1 MPAVD
6 FSIVSWGV
14 VKTRRRLAGA
24 AIVALHIAAGCE
36 HPQSCPPLDIVE
48 GPMAVVTARVSSEGQ
63 PVVGATLAW
72 SGQSN
77 PVVTDAAGTARIE
90 LAHPLSVVV
99 RAAGFLAEPLL
110 IAPDDGEV
118 DVSLFA
124 ERGGQV
130 WAYHAAGDVMFGR
143 RFEEPTTGDALI
155 PVDAAA
161 LGAENVVSDVRDVFL
176 ASDVRTVN
184 VETVLT
190 DRGLSLAYPQ
200 KRFILR
206 SRPATT
212 SALQS
217 LQIDVA
223 NLANNHQRDFLDPGI
238 VDTVTALRAAPIPYT
253 GASAGIDDAA
263 APVVVERKGHRI
275 GFLSWTTVN
284 GDFVNDSYPSD
295 SAVRP
300 RDIANEDAW
309 QYEERTWGITGNGW
323 SIASKRRRVGSAWD
337 AIKALE
343 GRLSDDEIATVWQS
357 AYGVYPELQDW
368 VARRGHGGAAFWDEA
383 TSPARIAALR
393 PNVDVLVVQLHAGF
407 QFQEAASINV
417 RDIAHAAIDAGADMV
432 ICHHPHVLQGLE
444 WYRGK
449 LIAFSMGNFVF
460 DQDFLSTF
468 ASVVL
473 RTVWDGNRL
482 LQARLIPIEIDG
494 YRPIPATGGAA
505 RNTLL
510 TVWERSRLGAKAD
523 RDSGGAVRAF
533 PEVLDPQTLPV
544 SLTWQN
550 HSAILG
556 TADREHAAIASIA
569 PGEDVRIA
577 DVVGDKTHRGQL
589 VFSQLAADVEIGRDM
604 FRWGDHERDLTSE
617 AAQSPHWAFGTCP
630 AFERAERGDAASG
643 HRYLVLGRTSRSRTA
658 AHIRP
663 IARVPLIQHR
673 LWADVPSG
681 EAAQALDPNPSYSV
695 RLKARQYG
703 TGQLRIR
710 IDLYHFDDTNPAE
723 DPSSDSLGAIERDIE
738 LPVADAG
745 DRTWHDVIFDL
756 DLSPTQAGGVVPNMV
771 MINLLF
777 SPGRPAQNAE
787 AHVDDLQFMEW
798 RDARG
803 QPPRFGFFDAIRN
816 RSATPQAVSLRYLPL
831 AAE

>member
-1 MPAVD
+1 M
-6 FSIVSWGV
+6 G
-14 VKTRRRLAGA
+14 KTRRRLAGA
-24 AIVALHIAAGCE
+24 ILALHIAAGCE
-36 HPQSCPPLDIVE
+36 HPQSCPPVDIVE
-48 GPMAVVTARVSSEGQ
+48 APVAVVTARVSSEGQ
-63 PVVGATLAW
+63 PVVGAALTW
-72 SGQSN
+72 SGQSV

-90 LAHPLSVVV
+90 LARPLGVVV
-99 RAAGFLAEPLL
+99 RAAGFLPEPLL

-155 PVDAAA
+155 PVEAAGP
-161 LGAENVVSDVRDVFL
+161 GAENVVSDVRDLFL

-190 DRGLSLAYPQ
+190 ERELSAAYPA

-212 SALQS
+212 SALQA

-238 VDTVTALRAAPIPYT
+238 VDTVTALTALPIPYT
-253 GASAGIDDAA
+253 GASAGTEDAA
-263 APVVVERKGHRI
+263 APVVVERKGHRV
-275 GFLSWTTVN
+275 GFLSWTTVD

-295 SAVRP
+295 TATRP
-300 RDIANEDAW
+300 RDVADSDAW
-309 QYEERTWGITGNGW
+309 QYEDRTWGVTGNGW
-323 SIASKRRRVGSAWD
+323 SIPSKRRRVGGAWRE
-337 AIKALE
+337 IKALE
-343 GRLSDDEIATVWQS
+343 DQLSDDEIATVWQS
-357 AYGVYPELQDW
+357 ASGVYPELQDW
-368 VARRGHGGAAFWDEA
+368 VARRGHGGAAFWDRM
-383 TSPARIAALR
+383 TSTARIAALR
-393 PNVDVLVVQLHAGF
+393 PNVDVLVVQVHAGF
-407 QFQEAASINV
+407 QFQEAASVNV
-417 RDIAHAAIDAGADMV
+417 REIAHAAIDAGADLV

-510 TVWERSRLGAKAD
+510 TVWERSRLGAKSD

-533 PEVLDPQTLPV
+533 PEVVDPATSPV

-556 TADREHAAIASIA
+556 SSERELAATASIA
-569 PGEDVRIA
+569 PGSEIRIR
-577 DVVGDKTHRGQL
+577 DVVGDTANRGQL

-630 AFERAERGDAASG
+630 AFERAEWGDAASG
-643 HRYLVLGRTSRSRTA
+643 HRYLVLGRTSRSRSA

-663 IARVPLIQHR
+663 VARVPLIQHR

-681 EAAQALDPNPSYSV
+681 VAAQALDPDPSYSV

-710 IDLYHFDDTNPAE
+710 IDLFHFDDTNPAE
-723 DPSSDSLGAIERDIE
+723 DPSSESLGQIERDIE
-738 LPVADAG
+738 LPVAESD
-745 DRTWHDVIFDL
+745 DRTWHDVAFDI
-756 DLSPTQAGGVVPNMV
+756 DLSPTQAGGVTPNMV

-777 SPGRPAQNAE
+777 SPSRPARNAE
-787 AHVDDLQFMEW
+787 VHVDDLQFMEW

-816 RSATPQAVSLRYLPL
+816 RTSTPQAVSLRYLPL
-831 AAE
+831 AAK